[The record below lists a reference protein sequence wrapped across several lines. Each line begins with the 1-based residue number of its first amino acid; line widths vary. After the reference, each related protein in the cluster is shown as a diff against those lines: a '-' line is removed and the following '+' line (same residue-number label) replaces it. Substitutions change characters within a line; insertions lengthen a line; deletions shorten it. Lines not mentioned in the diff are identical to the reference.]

1 MLYQQAGT
9 EPAAAM
15 LLSKVVQF
23 KSLSHVLYA
32 TEAGG
37 AGDIG
42 AQQSFLAALLGPELE
57 AAAMSAAR
65 QGR

>member
-1 MLYQQAGT
+1 
-9 EPAAAM
+9 M